1 MTKEEAVRIFKK
13 YASKHYNYYSA
24 GRDIFEAAWYSQFWN
39 GKGNPGSH
47 TKRDWMTDEIL
58 EAFNW
63 YLDGVGRDNGWGK
76 DRDTK
81 LIPVKEM
88 DAIEREINEY
98 CREREH
104 KKWETD
110 RKAREK
116 REAKITAQGKA
127 FQQDM
132 KVGDVWMVKFGDVWG
147 ERGIQ
152 VLEIE
157 PGSISGFYLDHK
169 DKLIPATSPRK
180 EGYFYTRE
188 TNWQNVKVG
197 TEWVKAVSEWD
208 GKTFIKTRSYE
219 TKMAK
224 FLKRKIENAIIVKK

>member
-47 TKRDWMTDEIL
+47 TKRDWMTDEII

-81 LIPVKEM
+81 MIPVKEM

-110 RKAREK
+110 RKSREK
-116 REAKITAQGKA
+116 REAKIQAQGKA
-127 FQQDM
+127 FQEEM
-132 KVGDVWMVKFGDVWG
+132 KVGDVWMVKFDDYWR
-147 ERGIQ
+147 ERGIL
-152 VLEIE
+152 VMEID
-157 PGSISGFYLDHK
+157 PGSISGFYLDNVYK
-169 DKLIPATSPRK
+169 RIPADSPKK
-180 EGYFYTRE
+180 EGYLYTKPSKY
-188 TNWQNVKVG
+188 QGVKVG
-197 TEWVKAVSEWD
+197 DVWIDGMGEWD
-208 GKTFIKTRSYE
+208 GKTFKRTRSYE

-224 FLKRKIENAIIVKK
+224 FLKRKIENPVIKK